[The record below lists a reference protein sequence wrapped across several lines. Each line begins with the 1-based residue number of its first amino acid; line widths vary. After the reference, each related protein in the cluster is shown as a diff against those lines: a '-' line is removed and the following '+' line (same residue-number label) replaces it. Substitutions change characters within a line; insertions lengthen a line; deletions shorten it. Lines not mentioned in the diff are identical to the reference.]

1 MSILNSLP
9 LTRIK
14 IFVAKILY
22 KIISPLYKD
31 KHRKIVREG
40 INYEVDLSE
49 GVDLSLFLFGNFQS
63 HVTHSKYLNIEDS
76 DIVFDIGANFGI
88 MSLQFAKAAPKA
100 KVYAFEPT
108 HYALKR
114 FKKNLSLNPELAKR
128 IIPVNTFIS
137 AKTEANAD
145 IKAFSSWKV
154 DAKENASEL
163 HPVHLG
169 TAKGTE
175 GVASITLNDFCLQNS
190 IPKIDFIKIDTD
202 GHEYEILKGA
212 KDVISKFRP
221 KIIFEIGLYVME
233 EKGIDF
239 SFYANYFG
247 SLNYKLIDSKTG
259 ENIDI
264 KNYKKII
271 PQKGTIDILA
281 LPID

>member
-14 IFVAKILY
+14 IFAGKVLY
-22 KIISPLYKD
+22 TAISPLYKN
-31 KHRKIVREG
+31 KQRKITREG

-63 HVTHSKYLNIEDS
+63 HITHNKYLNIKDS
-76 DIVFDIGANFGI
+76 EIVFDIGANFGI
-88 MSLQFAKAAPKA
+88 MSLQFAKVASKA
-100 KVYAFEPT
+100 KVYSFEPT
-108 HYALKR
+108 HYALNR

-137 AKTEANAD
+137 AKTETNAD

-154 DAKENASEL
+154 DANDSSENL

-175 GVASITLNDFCLQNS
+175 GVGSITLNDFCLQNN

-212 KDVISKFRP
+212 KDVIFKFRP
-221 KIIFEIGLYVME
+221 KIIFEIGIYVME

-247 SLNYKLIDSKTG
+247 ALNYKLIDSKTG
-259 ENIDI
+259 ESIDI
-264 KNYKKII
+264 KNFKKII
-271 PQKGTIDILA
+271 PQNSTIDILA
-281 LPID
+281 LPI